1 MTLAEAR
8 KIVRAKWPQAFGW
21 REFTVSDYV
30 VKTEPGGEVLGRAHS
45 ATSAWEMAANNSVD
59 RTAEGNSQ

>member
-21 REFTVSDYV
+21 REFTVSDYTV
-30 VKTEPGGEVLGRAHS
+30 VAYPGGHVLSRAWS
-45 ATSAWEMAANNSVD
+45 ATHAWVLAAENATIDSGKA
-59 RTAEGNSQ
+59 TK